1 MSDLCESGSVE
12 QDADVIVLL
21 HNEDYYRDKEDGY
34 TPTGIMELVVA
45 KQRNG
50 PTGVVPMVFL
60 KSCTRFESAAI
71 GFA

>member
-71 GFA
+71 GTV